1 MRGRIEMR
9 SQVQETSRSVAESN
23 AQRPRFGFRW
33 VIVVLLFLATAINY
47 IDRAVIG
54 VLKPT
59 LDEKLGWTQI
69 DYGNI
74 VTAFQVAYAAGYVGA
89 GWLFDRIGVRI
100 GYLLSVTLW
109 SLAAMS
115 HGLARSVTGFCAARA
130 MLGLAEGGNFPAAI
144 KTIAEWF
151 PREERA
157 LAAGL
162 FNSGAQIGAIA
173 CPLLIPWLERQ
184 WGWQSAFVTTG
195 ALGLMWVVC
204 WRALYDAPGR
214 HPRVSAAELAFI
226 RKDPPDPAVRIPWL
240 VLLRHPQTW
249 TFVVG
254 TVVSSPV
261 WWFYIFWIPDFLNKH
276 YNITLTQSS
285 GPLITIFLI
294 ADFGGIAGGW
304 LSSRLIKRRWSI
316 NAARKTAMLV
326 CALAVVPVFL
336 TPLIHSLW
344 VSVLL
349 VAVAAAA
356 HCGFVANLYTVVS
369 DTVPRKAVS
378 SVIGI
383 GGMAGAI
390 AGMFFSQ
397 LVSRILHLTNNNYFA
412 PFAVAAGAY
421 LIGLACIQ
429 MLLPH
434 LECMPISDVE

>member
-1 MRGRIEMR
+1 MSAKDQAQLTAEPQRA
-9 SQVQETSRSVAESN
+9 TSGGQTER
-23 AQRPRFGFRW
+23 RPRFGFRW
-33 VIVVLLFLATAINY
+33 VIVILLFFATVINY

-74 VTAFQVAYAAGYVGA
+74 VTAFQIAYAAGYVGA
-89 GWLFDRIGVRI
+89 GWLFDRIGVRL
-100 GYLLSVTLW
+100 GYFLSVTLW
-109 SLAAMS
+109 SVAAMC
-115 HGLARSVTGFCAARA
+115 HGLARSVAGFCTARA
-130 MLGLAEGGNFPAAI
+130 TLGLAEGGNFPAAI

-151 PREERA
+151 PKEERA

-162 FNSGAQIGAIA
+162 FNSGAQIGAVA
-173 CPLLIPWLERQ
+173 CPLLVPWLEHRY
-184 WGWQSAFVTTG
+184 GWQSAFVFTG
-195 ALGLMWVVC
+195 AVGLLWVVC
-204 WRALYDAPGR
+204 WRVLYRSPGE
-214 HPRVSAAELAFI
+214 HPRVSAAELAYI
-226 RKDPPDPAVRIPWL
+226 RKDPPDPAVKIPWH
-240 VLLRHPQTW
+240 VLLKHPQTW

-276 YNITLTQSS
+276 YHVTLTQSS
-285 GPLITIFLI
+285 APLITIFVI
-294 ADFGGIAGGW
+294 ADLGGIGGGW
-304 LSSRLIKRRWSI
+304 LSSMLIKRRWSI
-316 NAARKTAMLV
+316 NAARKTAMLA

-336 TPLIHSLW
+336 TPIINNLW
-344 VSVLL
+344 LSVAL

-356 HCGFVANLYTVVS
+356 HCGFVANLFTVVS

-397 LVSRILHLTNNNYFA
+397 FVSRILEMTHNNYFA

-421 LIGLACIQ
+421 LVGLACIQ
-429 MLLPH
+429 MLLPK
-434 LECMPISDVE
+434 LESMPVSELE